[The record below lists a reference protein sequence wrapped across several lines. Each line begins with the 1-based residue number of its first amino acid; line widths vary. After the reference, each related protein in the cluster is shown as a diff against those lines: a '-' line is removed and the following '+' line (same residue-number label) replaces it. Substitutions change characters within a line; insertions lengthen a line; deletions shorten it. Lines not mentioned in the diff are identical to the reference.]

1 MDESMFRFL
10 ARQAGFAETGFS
22 SAADFKA
29 QQRLVKSQPPLA
41 ERRQLRFFPQ
51 QDDPRTKSLAVLLWP
66 YEEEAMPG
74 WGCVFVDSY
83 YAASNAAYHATR
95 KLEEQ
100 ILAAGGFARANAPYP
115 AREAALRAGMG
126 LLGKSG
132 LLITPRFGTRVVLI
146 LMATDIKPERADCE
160 ASSER
165 SCLECGRCAAACPS
179 GALDRRGM
187 SHPERCMRNFMMEG
201 VVVPESLRARM
212 GMRLLGCDICQRVC
226 PMQPPRPQQRSE
238 DIALDRFVTS
248 DAQLFSKSVEELAR
262 RVGRNVARPQR
273 VRAQAALLA
282 GNRADRKDL
291 PVLLE
296 WAQSPFAAVRE
307 HALYAVRR
315 LEEAG
320 AFVP

>member
-1 MDESMFRFL
+1 
-10 ARQAGFAETGFS
+10 
-22 SAADFKA
+22 
-29 QQRLVKSQPPLA
+29 
-41 ERRQLRFFPQ
+41 
-51 QDDPRTKSLAVLLWP
+51 
-66 YEEEAMPG
+66 
-74 WGCVFVDSY
+74 
-83 YAASNAAYHATR
+83 
-95 KLEEQ
+95 
-100 ILAAGGFARANAPYP
+100 
-115 AREAALRAGMG
+115 
-126 LLGKSG
+126 
-132 LLITPRFGTRVVLI
+132 
-146 LMATDIKPERADCE
+146 
-160 ASSER
+160 
-165 SCLECGRCAAACPS
+165 
-179 GALDRRGM
+179 
-187 SHPERCMRNFMMEG
+187 
-201 VVVPESLRARM
+201 
-212 GMRLLGCDICQRVC
+212 
-226 PMQPPRPQQRSE
+226 MQPPRPQQRSE